1 MPHCENTMMAS
12 ERCVEYKCM
21 CVFLFTGRTQMMST
35 TFKMKIKWHEKNRWE
50 FSAYSVF
57 NGGWWAIS
65 KSKLLVLGGIRW
77 EATEWKITSPLFFFY
92 HFTLVSNDAMG
103 RTVSHFEYS
112 NFSLQV
118 HLLLRPYKCCYIL
131 DWAHFLPQIIYEHNI
146 LMNGFYFQIVILQIS
161 NTLALPSV
169 PKKTSYL
176 RGWITHS
183 LSIKSNDVE
192 INIIMIIE

>member
-50 FSAYSVF
+50 LSAYSVF

-77 EATEWKITSPLFFFY
+77 EATEWKITSPLFFF
-92 HFTLVSNDAMG
+92 LS
-103 RTVSHFEYS
+103 
-112 NFSLQV
+112 
-118 HLLLRPYKCCYIL
+118 
-131 DWAHFLPQIIYEHNI
+131 
-146 LMNGFYFQIVILQIS
+146 FYFGLERCHGPHSQSFRIFKFFFTSSFAVATVQMLLHSRLSSFFAS
-161 NTLALPSV
+161 N
-169 PKKTSYL
+169 Y
-176 RGWITHS
+176 I
-183 LSIKSNDVE
+183 
-192 INIIMIIE
+192 